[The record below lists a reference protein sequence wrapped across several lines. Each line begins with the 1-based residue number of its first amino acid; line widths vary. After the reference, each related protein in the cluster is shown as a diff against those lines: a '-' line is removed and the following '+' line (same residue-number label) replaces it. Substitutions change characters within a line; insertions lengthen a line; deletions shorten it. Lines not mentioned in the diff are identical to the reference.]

1 MKRKPLRIG
10 VSARLLHHPPREL
23 GFRGKTL
30 QYLEQSAAHW
40 VMSHGAMAFMIPTL
54 LAETPHRR
62 SMVTPEHYAEN
73 LDGLLLQGGADVD
86 PRSYGEEPLRPEWA
100 GDRVR
105 DRYELS
111 LLRAFIEQGK
121 PVFGICRGMQLINVA
136 YGGTLYQD
144 IGEQIPGAGLHHDPA
159 LYDELIHE
167 VRFVRGSLFAET
179 FATLGPV
186 AVTSI
191 HHQCVR
197 RLGDGLIAHAH
208 SANDRLI
215 EAVVADGPSLVIG
228 VQWHPEFHRSAR
240 SQVLDCS
247 PLLEVFMRAAQ
258 DSRRGSRPA
267 RGDPSPAGPA
277 RAPR

>member
-1 MKRKPLRIG
+1 MKHRPLRIG

-54 LAETPHRR
+54 LAQTPQRR
-62 SMVTPEHYAEN
+62 SMVTAAHYAEN

-121 PVFGICRGMQLINVA
+121 PVLGICRGMQLINVA
-136 YGGTLYQD
+136 LGGSLYQD
-144 IGEQIPGAGLHHDPA
+144 IATEVAGASAHQTAD
-159 LYDELIHE
+159 YDRHVHE
-167 VRFVRGSLFAET
+167 VRFSAGGLLARLWPEHDGGGV
-179 FATLGPV
+179 V
-186 AVTSI
+186 SI
-191 HHQCVR
+191 HHQAVR
-197 RLGDGLIAHAH
+197 ALGRDLEVEAVCPHDGLV
-208 SANDRLI
+208 
-215 EAVVADGPSLVIG
+215 EAIRGKGRGFLLG
-228 VQWHPEFHRSAR
+228 VQWHPEFHHPGDAA
-240 SQVLDCS
+240 VLDMT
-247 PLLEVFMRAAQ
+247 PLLDAFIEAARK
-258 DSRRGSRPA
+258 RRW
-267 RGDPSPAGPA
+267 
-277 RAPR
+277 